1 MGVSFPVMFM
11 IAYLVLGMGTTTA
24 LWSGMQDEID
34 MALGLELDDD
44 DDLPAMRMMLTVFF
58 VLAWP
63 LVFWDV
69 FSRR

>member
-1 MGVSFPVMFM
+1 LFF

-44 DDLPAMRMMLTVFF
+44 DNLPAMRMMLTVFF

-69 FSRR
+69 FSRRP

>member
-1 MGVSFPVMFM
+1 LFF

-34 MALGLELDDD
+34 MALALELDDHD
-44 DDLPAMRMMLTVFF
+44 NLPAMRMLLTVFF

-69 FSRR
+69 FSRRP

>member
-1 MGVSFPVMFM
+1 MSFPALFF

-44 DDLPAMRMMLTVFF
+44 INLPAMRMLLTVFF

-69 FSRR
+69 FSRRP

>member
-1 MGVSFPVMFM
+1 MSFPVLFF

-44 DDLPAMRMMLTVFF
+44 SNLPAMRMLLTVFF

-69 FSRR
+69 FSRRQ

>member
-1 MGVSFPVMFM
+1 MSFPVLFF

-44 DDLPAMRMMLTVFF
+44 ENLPAMRMMLTVFF

-69 FSRR
+69 FSRRP

>member
-1 MGVSFPVMFM
+1 VSFPVLFF

-44 DDLPAMRMMLTVFF
+44 DNLPAMRMMLTVFF

-69 FSRR
+69 FSRRP

>member
-1 MGVSFPVMFM
+1 MSFPVLFF

-34 MALGLELDDD
+34 MALALELDDHD
-44 DDLPAMRMMLTVFF
+44 NLPAMRMLLTVFF

-69 FSRR
+69 FSRRP

>member
-1 MGVSFPVMFM
+1 MSFPTLFF

-44 DDLPAMRMMLTVFF
+44 DNLPAMRMLLTVFF

-69 FSRR
+69 FSRRP

>member
-1 MGVSFPVMFM
+1 M
-11 IAYLVLGMGTTTA
+11 ILFAYLVLGMGTTTA
-24 LWSGMQDEID
+24 LWSGLQDEID

-44 DDLPAMRMMLTVFF
+44 DDLPAMRMVLSIFF

-63 LVFWDV
+63 LVFWDA

>member
-1 MGVSFPVMFM
+1 
-11 IAYLVLGMGTTTA
+11 MGTTTA

-44 DDLPAMRMMLTVFF
+44 SNLPALRMVLTVFF

-69 FSRR
+69 FSRRP

>member
-1 MGVSFPVMFM
+1 VSFPVLFF

-44 DDLPAMRMMLTVFF
+44 DQLPAMRMMLTVFF

-69 FSRR
+69 FSRRP

>member
-1 MGVSFPVMFM
+1 MGVSFPAMFLV
-11 IAYLVLGMGTTTA
+11 AYLVLGMGTTTA

>member
-1 MGVSFPVMFM
+1 VSFPTLFF

-44 DDLPAMRMMLTVFF
+44 DNLPAMRMLLTVFF

-69 FSRR
+69 FSRRP

>member
-1 MGVSFPVMFM
+1 MSFPVLFF

-44 DDLPAMRMMLTVFF
+44 DQLPAMRMMLTVFF

-69 FSRR
+69 FSRRP